1 MQIDYTSKIICF
13 GKISQLLFLLLP
25 SLFGLAH
32 RTLLNATCQNAAQL
46 NAATTDSIG
55 R

>member
-1 MQIDYTSKIICF
+1 MQVDDTSKIICL
-13 GKISQLLFLLLP
+13 GKIGQLLFLLLP

-32 RTLLNATCQNAAQL
+32 RTLLNATCQKAVQL
-46 NAATTDSIG
+46 NAATTVSIG